1 MWFIFYIIF
10 IGLKI
15 NMKICIWFLIGKLI
29 EIIFR
34 NDNVY
39 FFYWIM
45 FILVVYGFD
54 NLNIWSL
61 YLKFLMDVF

>member
-54 NLNIWSL
+54 NLNIWNL